1 MWSNPVSS
9 SWPVPPTRSDRPLF
23 SPRRPRP
30 PADRRGSNQQR
41 RTFPKKRAAFCVF
54 ARDFRPK
61 MGSNRPKTGRFFQT
75 SANFRAE
82 IGGRGAT
89 TGGRTALRP
98 KFGATR
104 GSRVSCVRRFSTRG
118 ARQSAHG
125 AHAPSPARRAAHRER
140 HDCRARRRYNR

>member
-23 SPRRPRP
+23 SPPRSRC
-30 PADRRGSNQQR
+30 PADRRGSNRQR

-54 ARDFRPK
+54 ARDFRAK
-61 MGSNRPKTGRFFQT
+61 MGSHHPKRGRFFQT
-75 SANFRAE
+75 SANFRAG
-82 IGGRGAT
+82 IGGCGAT
-89 TGGRTALRP
+89 TGGRPVLRP

-104 GSRVSCVRRFSTRG
+104 GSQVSCVRRFSTRA
-118 ARQSAHG
+118 ARQNAHG
-125 AHAPSPARRAAHRER
+125 AHAPSPARRAAHRGP